1 MPWGMRGLGIDG
13 AMTTY
18 FFYIVET
25 LKPICYSE
33 YGSKCCL
40 VMRCIG
46 KLQRELELGNSLEA
60 EETLQEMY
68 KHLQESTPNDFYF
81 PSLEAKQI
89 LNSVERTYT
98 TNSPWNSK
106 IGTILLTQRCSE
118 NLFIR
123 SLNVCGVLALN
134 MCSLDISVAAFEQSV
149 SHIDG
154 CDEDTLN
161 VANLGVAYNNSGCV
175 NICKGCFQNAKE
187 NLDTALSKFI
197 QLKNSTNGHVFQENI
212 VTVLNNLRLVHQA
225 QRDHIADQQVRSEL
239 IPMLRQVPLP
249 PRVTAIV
256 EFNEACTSFE
266 NRNLR
271 KALKEFEMLK
281 SFCELELNQMEELS
295 KCISLKIC
303 LVNLSL
309 GNSSKASSIIDTE
322 TLALPELIEFF
333 DVKANVP
340 LDLWITAAESLV
352 DICVQQGNQD
362 LACKFSVHLAQ
373 LCRGRCGASHPFVA
387 RILLKQGLVFSNM
400 GKAEQSRQCLTDA
413 LEIFTRRFGAVH
425 PDVLKCNVSLA
436 RLESREGFQ
445 DKSLL
450 HCQRVLE
457 NVEKICQVSLMD
469 QLKETFMAKFDRRKM
484 SIPETVPEEDL
495 KLESLTSEFG
505 VEIASVLFQYQPSDL
520 GDSTV
525 SLSEI
530 HNCVSFSTSTAYLEE
545 ICAKLSFNF
554 LKAGL
559 CLFNLGM
566 AAQSTVFLLLS
577 CTYTNMF
584 HNYLD
589 CSDAILVQA
598 IFLLCHLKATKVQ
611 SVPKEER
618 LRNEFKVLK
627 NYIEGRGKQQEG
639 TERKALFFREDVN
652 LKVSLSL
659 FLRSFV
665 EMEMFDM
672 IDVIHGLFSKLQDNH
687 SQGITHIVLV
697 EELKFAFFSST
708 IGCLGRFVV
717 HDMIFSTPIGT
728 IYKTQIP
735 HRLRTPAACPNL
747 KGQTSLHNDELIS
760 QEIEQGS
767 VFRTLALK
775 RDGTQ
780 FEQFCRFLVDCPISY
795 GVDGAAL
802 KQINAWSARSV
813 QETLLQRLLQN
824 QEIVS
829 QYFIELEH
837 LNSLETENLSLFSD
851 FSLSPLILPASDEVA
866 KSKTQPLVIIASE
879 KTCEGTVAFTFAD
892 RPTSKFL
899 FGQLLKNVLTNLE
912 NLAEITNVRIVDD
925 HLVLIIKR
933 PSTGQILMWCDE
945 DAIKIK
951 TQLFKSTQSP
961 AEREICHEE
970 MLSCSCPIIKAF
982 FAEEMERCACSFGI
996 PFEGRIEKAWCS
1008 ASLLPGNRNEMVLT
1022 VGVVCRV
1029 LHGTNVILPQ

>member
-1 MPWGMRGLGIDG
+1 M
-13 AMTTY
+13 
-18 FFYIVET
+18 
-25 LKPICYSE
+25 
-33 YGSKCCL
+33 
-40 VMRCIG
+40 
-46 KLQRELELGNSLEA
+46 EA
-60 EETLQEMY
+60 EKTIQNTY
-68 KHLQESTPNDFYF
+68 RHIQESAPNDFDF
-81 PSLEAKQI
+81 PSLEEI
-89 LNSVERTYT
+89 EIINSVERAYI
-98 TNSPWNSK
+98 TNSPSNSK
-106 IGTILLTQRCSE
+106 NGTILLAQKRSE
-118 NLFIR
+118 NLFVR
-123 SLNVCGVLALN
+123 SLNAWGALALN
-134 MCSLDISVAAFEQSV
+134 TCSLDISVYAFEQSV

-154 CDEDTLN
+154 DDEEN
-161 VANLGVAYNNSGCV
+161 VSSGVAYNNLGCLY
-175 NICKGCFQNAKE
+175 IYKGFFQKAKKILE
-187 NLDTALSKFI
+187 TALAKFR
-197 QLKNSTNGHVFQENI
+197 QLKNSTNGHVLEENV

-225 QRDHIADQQVRSEL
+225 QRDHIADQQVQSEL
-239 IPMLRQVPLP
+239 IPMLRQVSLP

-266 NRNLR
+266 NRNLM
-271 KALKEFEMLK
+271 KALKQFEMLK

-303 LVNLSL
+303 LVYLSL

-322 TLALPELIEFF
+322 TLTLPELIEFF
-333 DVKANVP
+333 DVKANFP

-352 DICVQQGNQD
+352 DICDQQGNQD
-362 LACKFSVHLAQ
+362 LACKFSAHLVQ
-373 LCRGRCGASHPFVA
+373 LCRGSCGASHPFIA

-425 PDVLKCNVSLA
+425 PNVLKCNVSLA

-457 NVEKICQVSLMD
+457 NVEKICQVSLID
-469 QLKETFMAKFDRRKM
+469 QLKETFMAKSDRRKM

-505 VEIASVLFQYQPSDL
+505 VEIASVLFQCQPSDL

-554 LKAGL
+554 LKSGL

-566 AAQSTVFLLLS
+566 VAQSTVFLLLS

-598 IFLLCHLKATKVQ
+598 IFVLCHLKAMKVQ
-611 SVPKEER
+611 SVPKEQK
-618 LRNEFKVLK
+618 LTNEFKVLK
-627 NYIEGRGKQQEG
+627 SYIEGRGKQQDR

-687 SQGITHIVLV
+687 SEGMTHIVLV

-708 IGCLGRFVV
+708 IDCLGRFVV
-717 HDMIFSTPIGT
+717 HDMIFSTPIDT

-747 KGQTSLHNDELIS
+747 KGQGSLHNYALIS
-760 QEIEQGS
+760 QEREQGS

-780 FEQFCRFLVDCPISY
+780 FEHFCRFLVDCPISY
-795 GVDGAAL
+795 GVDTAAL
-802 KQINAWSARSV
+802 KQINAWSMRSV

-824 QEIVS
+824 QEMVT

-837 LNSLETENLSLFSD
+837 LNSLETENSPSLFSD

-951 TQLFKSTQSP
+951 TQLFKSTQSH

-996 PFEGRIEKAWCS
+996 PFEERIEKAWCS

-1022 VGVVCRV
+1022 VSVVCRV
-1029 LHGTNVILPQ
+1029 LHGTHFNASPVSIK

>member
-1 MPWGMRGLGIDG
+1 M
-13 AMTTY
+13 
-18 FFYIVET
+18 
-25 LKPICYSE
+25 
-33 YGSKCCL
+33 
-40 VMRCIG
+40 
-46 KLQRELELGNSLEA
+46 EA
-60 EETLQEMY
+60 EKTVQNTY
-68 KHLQESTPNDFYF
+68 KHLQEPAPNDFSF
-81 PSLEAKQI
+81 SSLEEI
-89 LNSVERTYT
+89 EIINSVERAYI

-106 IGTILLTQRCSE
+106 NGTILLAQKRSQ
-118 NLFIR
+118 NLFVR
-123 SLNVCGVLALN
+123 SLNALGALALN
-134 MCSLDISVAAFEQSV
+134 TCSLDISVYAFEQSV

-154 CDEDTLN
+154 DDEEN
-161 VANLGVAYNNSGCV
+161 ISSGVAYNNLGCLY
-175 NICKGCFQNAKE
+175 ICKGFFQKAKE
-187 NLDTALSKFI
+187 NLETALAKFR
-197 QLKNSTNGHVFQENI
+197 QLKNSTNGHVLEENV

-225 QRDHIADQQVRSEL
+225 QRDHIADQQVQSEL

-333 DVKANVP
+333 DVKANVT
-340 LDLWITAAESLV
+340 LNLWITAAESLV

-362 LACKFSVHLAQ
+362 LACKFSVHLVQ

-530 HNCVSFSTSTAYLEE
+530 QNCVSFSTSTAYLEE

-589 CSDAILVQA
+589 CSDAMLVQA
-598 IFLLCHLKATKVQ
+598 IFVLCHLKATKVQ

-717 HDMIFSTPIGT
+717 HDMIVSTPIDT

-795 GVDGAAL
+795 GVDSAAL
-802 KQINAWSARSV
+802 KQINAWSTRSV

-837 LNSLETENLSLFSD
+837 LNSLETENSSLFSD

-1029 LHGTNVILPQ
+1029 LHGTNVNTSSVNT